1 MYAPSWHLHLHY
13 RELTRGC
20 NQIYSNPAHSKTQP
34 RTEPAADSSAQKPTP
49 VVGAVYSPQR
59 PKEQAIPDVVP
70 MRRGRV
76 PVSTS
81 ASQLKQAPAPQH
93 KPKPTP
99 SPQRVNGD
107 PFAALDSRKGGGQAD
122 ELSSRFPTLDQFD
135 LLHHQGR
142 GFDFDSPSSP
152 GQGAPAA
159 KEANNNV
166 PQQQADDAFVA
177 PTSNIPSV
185 AERQRAISGTSP
197 APSQAKATPPPAGY
211 TGQKPA
217 SAPPRPAEMSRA
229 QSIITSNPEL
239 QAISS
244 KSSQYVST
252 GTMTTPPRQGA
263 PIYRFPP
270 TDQKRPA
277 ALQADPTPQSW
288 SRREEKPAAAQKP
301 TVAQAQGHI
310 RHPSSSRPSLEGG
323 RPSTDLLGLTN
334 TAHGVPGSIRRPS
347 STHLE
352 SNMDFLR
359 ERETAKPQS
368 SGHQRV
374 PSMGYKPPQD
384 SVLEDNTN
392 IESNVD
398 FLRSME
404 DGGRKGDRGSKHS
417 KRGSISSISGT
428 KNILSGKFG
437 DAFKRFE
444 ATNPPA
450 EPQPEPARTPSPLK
464 VDDRP
469 ELTPIAGSEATD
481 GRSDDGRLLD
491 NTDNDVSPEVRREME
506 RRQLEE
512 EERRVEA
519 AAAEYRQRA
528 ARKNGP
534 APPPKPT
541 GGSAR
546 AVSIQN
552 RVQSLLSEEQ
562 KSAANVPRTAH
573 GYGAYTDS
581 AADQPEKRLPDIP
594 RKPVGTGSRGIP
606 SRNPTSGFGPIPS
619 RTVAPSPPVGPKP
632 GTGAKPGPPTAP
644 KKPAHLNNIPTGARP
659 GSPSK
664 QASHQEAVS
673 SGFSLDMTPGQ
684 KEEYIQD
691 FTKRYPSLGAIEMVE
706 RDLGAA
712 SRTAGR

>member
-1 MYAPSWHLHLHY
+1 M
-13 RELTRGC
+13 
-20 NQIYSNPAHSKTQP
+20 
-34 RTEPAADSSAQKPTP
+34 
-49 VVGAVYSPQR
+49 GAVYSPQR

-76 PVSTS
+76 PAPTSTP
-81 ASQLKQAPAPQH
+81 QHKQATAPQH
-93 KPKPTP
+93 QQKPTP

-107 PFAALDSRKGGGQAD
+107 PFAALDSSRGAGQVD

-159 KEANNNV
+159 KELNDSISQQLADEAFAVPAN
-166 PQQQADDAFVA
+166 D
-177 PTSNIPSV
+177 TSP
-185 AERQRAISGTSP
+185 AGERQRAISGASP

-211 TGQKPA
+211 TGQKPS
-217 SAPPRPAEMSRA
+217 SAPPRPTEMSRA

-239 QAISS
+239 QAIS
-244 KSSQYVST
+244 KKAQYVST
-252 GTMTTPPRQGA
+252 GTMTTPPREVA

-270 TDQKRPA
+270 
-277 ALQADPTPQSW
+277 ADSTPQGW
-288 SRREEKPAAAQKP
+288 SRPDEKSAAPQKSTP
-301 TVAQAQGHI
+301 AQAQGHMH
-310 RHPSSSRPSLEGG
+310 HPSSSRPSLDEG
-323 RPSTDLLGLTN
+323 RPSADLLGLAN
-334 TAHGVPGSIRRPS
+334 TSHSLAADVQRPS

-359 ERETAKPQS
+359 EREAAKVQG
-368 SGHQRV
+368 SGHQRIS
-374 PSMGYKPPQD
+374 SMGYKPQSSQE

-404 DGGRKGDRGSKHS
+404 DGGRKGDRSSKHG

-444 ATNPPA
+444 ASSPAA
-450 EPQPEPARTPSPLK
+450 EPQALPARTPSPLK
-464 VDDRP
+464 ADDRP
-469 ELTPIAGSEATD
+469 ALTPIAGSEATD
-481 GRSDDGRLLD
+481 GRSEDGHLLD
-491 NTDNDVSPEVRREME
+491 STEDDMSPEARRELE
-506 RRQLEE
+506 RQQLEE

-528 ARKNGP
+528 ARRDGP
-534 APPPKPT
+534 GPPPKPT
-541 GGSAR
+541 GSSAR

-562 KSAANVPRTAH
+562 KSSTNVPRTAH
-573 GYGAYTDS
+573 GYGAYTDD
-581 AADQPEKRLPDIP
+581 AAVAEQPEKRLPEIP
-594 RKPVGTGSRGIP
+594 RKPVGTGYKGVPGHNS
-606 SRNPTSGFGPIPS
+606 TSGSGPMPL

-632 GTGAKPGPPTAP
+632 GTGAKPSPPAAP
-644 KKPAHLNNIPTGARP
+644 KKPAHLNNMPTGART
-659 GSPSK
+659 GSPPK
-664 QASHQEAVS
+664 QAPHQEAVP
-673 SGFSLDMTPGQ
+673 SGFSLDMTLRE
-684 KEEYIQD
+684 KEEYIMD

-706 RDLGAA
+706 RDLGTD
-712 SRTAGR
+712 SGRPGR